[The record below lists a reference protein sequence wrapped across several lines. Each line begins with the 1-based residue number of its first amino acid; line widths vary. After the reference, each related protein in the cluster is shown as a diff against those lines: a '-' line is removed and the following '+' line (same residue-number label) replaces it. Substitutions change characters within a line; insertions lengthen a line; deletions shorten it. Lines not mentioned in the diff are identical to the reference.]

1 MSTNKSIKNPN
12 VATLGAVKL
21 SCCAGLASF
30 VPQTVDARQLDTG
43 AAYKAK
49 LEKAPATLKT
59 LSDAKCDFFEF
70 GVGMLCPESP
80 RSLFEEFKDIVSDY
94 SLQAECFNS
103 FIPADLKVT
112 GPDVDKTRLDNYLAA
127 ATERAAELSG
137 EIIVF
142 GSGDARHVPE
152 NFSRTRAHDQI
163 LEFLEAA
170 ANYAG
175 RHGLVIAIE
184 PLNRAET
191 NVINSIAEAVQFAD
205 ELGRPEVQVLVDFYH
220 QMLEDEAFDE
230 IVRAGE
236 RIVHVHVADTDRLYP
251 GSGRYDY
258 GRFARSLADVGYNKR
273 VSVECNF
280 RDFDKEVPQSIRF
293 LHEVFNAAQ

>member
-1 MSTNKSIKNPN
+1 M
-12 VATLGAVKL
+12 KL

-30 VPQTVDARQLDTG
+30 VPQTVDAKQLDTG
-43 AAYKAK
+43 SAYRAK

-80 RSLFEEFKDIVSDY
+80 RSLFEEFKDLVSDY
-94 SLQAECFNS
+94 PLRAECFNS

-112 GPDVDKTRLDNYLAA
+112 GPDVDKVRLDNYLAN
-127 ATERAAELSG
+127 ATERAAELDG

-142 GSGDARHVPE
+142 GSGGARGVPE
-152 NFSRTRAHDQI
+152 GFSRKRAHGQI

-175 RHGLVIAIE
+175 QHGLVIAIE

-191 NVINSIAEAVQFAD
+191 NLINSIAEAVQFAD
-205 ELGRPEVQVLVDFYH
+205 ELGKPEVQVLVDFYH
-220 QMLEDEAFDE
+220 QMLEGEAFDE

-251 GSGRYDY
+251 GSGKYDY
-258 GRFARSLADVGYNKR
+258 SRFARSLADAGYNKR

-293 LHEVFNAAQ
+293 LQEVFNAA

>member
-1 MSTNKSIKNPN
+1 M
-12 VATLGAVKL
+12 KL

-30 VPQTVDARQLDTG
+30 VPQTVDAKQLDTG
-43 AAYKAK
+43 SAYRAK

-80 RSLFEEFKDIVSDY
+80 KSLFEGFKEMLSDY
-94 SLQAECFNS
+94 PLRAECFNS

-112 GPDVDKTRLDNYLAA
+112 GPNVDRDRLDNYLAN
-127 ATERAAELSG
+127 ATERAAELDG

-142 GSGDARHVPE
+142 GSGGARGVPE
-152 NFSRTRAHDQI
+152 RFPRKRAHGQI

-175 RHGLVIAIE
+175 EHGLVIAIE
-184 PLNRAET
+184 PLNRSET

-230 IVRAGE
+230 IVRAGQ
-236 RIVHVHVADTDRLYP
+236 RIAHVHVADTDRLYP
-251 GSGRYDY
+251 GSGKYDY
-258 GRFARSLADVGYNKR
+258 GRFAKSLADAGYNKR

-280 RDFDKEVPQSIRF
+280 RDFDKEVPQSIQF
-293 LHEVFNAAQ
+293 LHEVFNAD

>member
-1 MSTNKSIKNPN
+1 M
-12 VATLGAVKL
+12 KL

-30 VPQTVDARQLDTG
+30 VPQTVDAKQLDTG

-59 LSDAKCDFFEF
+59 LSDAGCDFFEF

-80 RSLFEEFKDIVSDY
+80 KSLFEGFKDLVADY
-94 SLQAECFNS
+94 PLRAECFNS

-112 GPDVDKTRLDNYLAA
+112 GPDVDTVRLDNYLAN
-127 ATERAAELSG
+127 ATERAAELGG

-142 GSGDARHVPE
+142 GSGGARDVPE
-152 NFSRTRAHDQI
+152 GFSRKRAHGQI
-163 LEFLEAA
+163 LEFLESA

-184 PLNRAET
+184 HLNRAET
-191 NVINSIAEAVQFAD
+191 NVITSIAEAVQFAD

-220 QMLEDEAFDE
+220 QMLEAEAFDE
-230 IVRAGE
+230 IVRAGQ
-236 RIVHVHVADTDRLYP
+236 RIAHVHVADTDRLYP
-251 GSGRYDY
+251 GSGKYDY
-258 GRFARSLADVGYNKR
+258 DRFAKSLADAGYHKR

-280 RDFDKEVPQSIRF
+280 RDFDKEVPQSIQF
-293 LHEVFNAAQ
+293 LHEVFNAD

>member
-1 MSTNKSIKNPN
+1 M
-12 VATLGAVKL
+12 KL

-30 VPQTVDARQLDTG
+30 VPQTVDAVQLDTG
-43 AAYKAK
+43 SIYKAK
-49 LEKAPATLKT
+49 LEKTPATLKT
-59 LSDAKCDFFEF
+59 LSDAGCDFFEF

-80 RSLFEEFKDIVSDY
+80 KSLFEGFKDIVSNY

-103 FIPADLKVT
+103 FIPPDLKVT
-112 GPDVDKTRLDNYLAA
+112 GPDVDKVRLDNYLAA

-142 GSGDARHVPE
+142 GSGGARHVPE
-152 NFSRTRAHDQI
+152 GFPRTRAHNQI

-170 ANYAG
+170 ANYA
-175 RHGLVIAIE
+175 REHGLVIAIE

-191 NVINSIAEAVQFAD
+191 NVINNIAEAVQFAD
-205 ELGRPEVQVLVDFYH
+205 ELGRSEVQVLVDFYH

-236 RIVHVHVADTDRLYP
+236 RIAHVHVADTDRLYP

-258 GRFARSLADVGYNKR
+258 QLFARSLVDAGYNKR

-293 LHEVFNAAQ
+293 LHKVFNEAQ

>member
-1 MSTNKSIKNPN
+1 M
-12 VATLGAVKL
+12 KL

-30 VPQTVDARQLDTG
+30 VPQTVDAKQLDTG
-43 AAYKAK
+43 SAYKAK

-59 LSDAKCDFFEF
+59 LSEAGCDFFEF

-80 RSLFEEFKDIVSDY
+80 KSLFEGFKDVLSDY
-94 SLQAECFNS
+94 SLRAECFNS

-112 GPDVDKTRLDNYLAA
+112 GPDVDKVRLDNYLAN
-127 ATERAAELSG
+127 ATERAAELDG

-142 GSGDARHVPE
+142 GSGGARGVPE
-152 NFSRTRAHDQI
+152 GFSRKRAHDQI
-163 LEFLEAA
+163 LEFLETA
-170 ANYAG
+170 ANYASQ
-175 RHGLVIAIE
+175 HGLVIAIE

-191 NVINSIAEAVQFAD
+191 NMINSIAEAVQFAD

-230 IVRAGE
+230 IVRARE

-251 GSGRYDY
+251 GSGKYDY
-258 GRFARSLADVGYNKR
+258 ERFAKSLADAGYTKR

-280 RDFDKEVPQSIRF
+280 RDFDKEVPRSIQF
-293 LHEVFNAAQ
+293 LHDVFNADQ

>member
-1 MSTNKSIKNPN
+1 M
-12 VATLGAVKL
+12 KL

-30 VPQTVDARQLDTG
+30 VPQTVDAKQLDTG
-43 AAYKAK
+43 SAYRAK

-59 LSDAKCDFFEF
+59 LSEAGCDFFEF

-80 RSLFEEFKDIVSDY
+80 KSLFEGFKDVLSNY
-94 SLQAECFNS
+94 SLRAECFNS

-112 GPDVDKTRLDNYLAA
+112 GPGVDKVRLDNYLAN
-127 ATERAAELSG
+127 ATERAAELGG

-142 GSGDARHVPE
+142 GSGGARQVPE
-152 NFSRTRAHDQI
+152 GFSRKRAHDQI
-163 LEFLEAA
+163 LEFLDAA
-170 ANYAG
+170 AKYA
-175 RHGLVIAIE
+175 REHGLVIAIE
-184 PLNRAET
+184 PLNRSET

-205 ELGRPEVQVLVDFYH
+205 ELMQPEVQVLVDFYH
-220 QMLEDEAFDE
+220 QMLEGEAFDE

-251 GSGRYDY
+251 GSGEYDY
-258 GRFARSLADVGYNKR
+258 GRFAKSLADAGYNKR

-280 RDFDKEVPQSIRF
+280 RDFDKEVPQSIQF
-293 LHEVFNAAQ
+293 LHEVFNAGQ

>member
-1 MSTNKSIKNPN
+1 M
-12 VATLGAVKL
+12 KL

-30 VPQTVDARQLDTG
+30 VPQTVDAKQLDTG
-43 AAYKAK
+43 SAYRAK

-59 LSDAKCDFFEF
+59 LSEAGCDFFEF

-80 RSLFEEFKDIVSDY
+80 KSLFEGFKDVLSNY
-94 SLQAECFNS
+94 SLRADCFNS

-112 GPDVDKTRLDNYLAA
+112 GPNVDKDRLNNYLSN
-127 ATERAAELSG
+127 ATERAAELGG

-142 GSGDARHVPE
+142 GSGGARHVPE
-152 NFSRTRAHDQI
+152 GFSRKRAHDQI

-170 ANYAG
+170 ANYA
-175 RHGLVIAIE
+175 REHGLVIAIE

-191 NVINSIAEAVQFAD
+191 NMINSIAEAVRFAD
-205 ELGRPEVQVLVDFYH
+205 ELMQPEVQVLVDFYH
-220 QMLEDEAFDE
+220 QMLEGEAFDE

-251 GSGRYDY
+251 GSGEYDY
-258 GRFARSLADVGYNKR
+258 QRFAESLADAGYNKR

-280 RDFDKEVPQSIRF
+280 RDFDAEVPQSIQF
-293 LHEVFNAAQ
+293 LHEVFNAA

>member
-1 MSTNKSIKNPN
+1 M
-12 VATLGAVKL
+12 KL

-30 VPQTVDARQLDTG
+30 VSQTVDAKQLDTG
-43 AAYKAK
+43 SAYRAK

-59 LSDAKCDFFEF
+59 LSEAGCDFFEF

-80 RSLFEEFKDIVSDY
+80 KSLFEGFKAVLSDY
-94 SLQAECFNS
+94 SLRAECFNS

-112 GPDVDKTRLDNYLAA
+112 GPDVDKARMDNYLAN
-127 ATERAAELSG
+127 ATERAAELGG

-142 GSGDARHVPE
+142 GSGGARGVPE
-152 NFSRTRAHDQI
+152 GFSRKRAHDQI

-170 ANYAG
+170 GNYAG
-175 RHGLVIAIE
+175 RRGLVIAIE
-184 PLNRAET
+184 PLNRSET
-191 NVINSIAEAVQFAD
+191 NMINSIAEAVQFAD
-205 ELGRPEVQVLVDFYH
+205 ELMQPEVQVLVDFYH

-236 RIVHVHVADTDRLYP
+236 RIVHVHVADTNRLYP
-251 GSGRYDY
+251 GSGEYDY
-258 GRFARSLADVGYNKR
+258 HRFAKSLTDAGYNKR

-280 RDFDKEVPQSIRF
+280 RDFNKEVPQSIQF
-293 LHEVFNAAQ
+293 LHEVFNAEQ

>member
-1 MSTNKSIKNPN
+1 M
-12 VATLGAVKL
+12 KL

-30 VPQTVDARQLDTG
+30 VPQTVDAKQLDTG
-43 AAYKAK
+43 SAYRAK

-59 LSDAKCDFFEF
+59 LSEAGCDFFEF

-80 RSLFEEFKDIVSDY
+80 RSLFEGFKGVLSDY
-94 SLQAECFNS
+94 SLRAECFNS

-112 GPDVDKTRLDNYLAA
+112 GPDVDKVRLDNYLAN
-127 ATERAAELSG
+127 ATERAAELDG

-142 GSGDARHVPE
+142 GSGGARGVPE
-152 NFSRTRAHDQI
+152 GFSRKRAHGQI

-175 RHGLVIAIE
+175 QHGLVIAIE
-184 PLNRAET
+184 PLNRVET

-205 ELGRPEVQVLVDFYH
+205 ELGKPEVQVLVDFYH
-220 QMLEDEAFDE
+220 QMLEGEAFDE

-251 GSGRYDY
+251 GSGKYDY
-258 GRFARSLADVGYNKR
+258 GRFARSLADAGYNKR

-293 LHEVFNAAQ
+293 LQEVFNAA

>member
-1 MSTNKSIKNPN
+1 M
-12 VATLGAVKL
+12 KL

-30 VPQTVDARQLDTG
+30 VPQTVDAKQLDTG

-59 LSDAKCDFFEF
+59 LSDAGCDFFEF

-80 RSLFEEFKDIVSDY
+80 KFLFEGFKDLVADY
-94 SLQAECFNS
+94 PLRAECFNS

-112 GPDVDKTRLDNYLAA
+112 GPDVDTVRLDNYLVN
-127 ATERAAELSG
+127 ATERAAELGG

-142 GSGDARHVPE
+142 GSGGARGVPE
-152 NFSRTRAHDQI
+152 GFSRKRAHGQI

-175 RHGLVIAIE
+175 EHGLVIAIE
-184 PLNRAET
+184 PLNRSET

-220 QMLEDEAFDE
+220 QMLEDETFDE

-251 GSGRYDY
+251 GSGKYDY
-258 GRFARSLADVGYNKR
+258 GRFAKSLADAGYNKR

-280 RDFDKEVPQSIRF
+280 RDFDQEVPQSIQF
-293 LHEVFNAAQ
+293 LHEVFNAD